1 MIWSMLPLIFSQLP
15 KLEQP
20 APKRFVSMLRD
31 YGVWKKTKKLN
42 MCRIHICFRK
52 LLRVEF
58 LRTWKNKL
66 LYLMYYM
73 TRQLLTCDKRKKK
86 YIGPKAAKFLRTI
99 NAVRKVMLLI
109 KYVKLVNPYGLH

>member
-1 MIWSMLPLIFSQLP
+1 
-15 KLEQP
+15 
-20 APKRFVSMLRD
+20 
-31 YGVWKKTKKLN
+31 
-42 MCRIHICFRK
+42 
-52 LLRVEF
+52 
-58 LRTWKNKL
+58 
-66 LYLMYYM
+66 M